1 MNLKKFIMYLVLMN
15 FAFST
20 IAEEKVLKDTFE
32 IEKKG
37 LIPNTE
43 WKKNVLGKALLLVPD
58 KKYKITSIQCLSN
71 VSSNYSNNNKSLY
84 SVSSNDHNAK
94 KETIIKEFTKIT
106 KIQQSEMQLI
116 KSYRI
121 KKALHKNIYKI
132 DRKDN
137 IYFCGDWQ
145 KEPSIDGALKSGRLT
160 AEKIINICKT

>member
-1 MNLKKFIMYLVLMN
+1 
-15 FAFST
+15 
-20 IAEEKVLKDTFE
+20 
-32 IEKKG
+32 
-37 LIPNTE
+37 
-43 WKKNVLGKALLLVPD
+43 
-58 KKYKITSIQCLSN
+58 
-71 VSSNYSNNNKSLY
+71 
-84 SVSSNDHNAK
+84 
-94 KETIIKEFTKIT
+94 
-106 KIQQSEMQLI
+106 MQLI